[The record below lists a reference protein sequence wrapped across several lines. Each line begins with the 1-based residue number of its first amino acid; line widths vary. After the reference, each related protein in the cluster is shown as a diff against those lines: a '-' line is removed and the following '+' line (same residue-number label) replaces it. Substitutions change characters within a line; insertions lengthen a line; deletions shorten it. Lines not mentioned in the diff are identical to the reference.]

1 MRHNFRP
8 HRLAAAAVVASG
20 GLCLLAAPG
29 PASAV
34 VPGSNGLIVMSK
46 CEEGT
51 YRCRPVHLWTVD
63 PVSGAEH
70 QLTSGSDVDD
80 TPAWSPDGGRV
91 VFGRCPTGANCRVAT
106 VDASGANKSDLTDGS
121 VADDSPSYSPDGSR
135 IVFTRGSGRIYTMNA
150 DGTNVTPV
158 GAGAAGDTP
167 VFSPDGSSI
176 AFGRYDSGIGYRI
189 FKVRSRG
196 GTPVPLTSG
205 PGDFD
210 PSFSPDGSRIVFSR
224 GARTQAVWI
233 MDSAGGGEHAL
244 TAPATGLRDE
254 QPTFSPDGTQIVF
267 QHTTDGPTATSPLM
281 AINADGSNQHAITGA
296 SEYLYKPDWQPQ
308 VPAAAGSSR
317 PASGRADSTAPGL
330 TLAAPRR
337 ESLRRS
343 WLYLFAT
350 STEPASGVVKGRV
363 TVPTLATSY
372 RLRATSKALSANSR
386 TKIWVKIPSKR
397 LRAIRATLARHER
410 LIARIALK
418 VTDAAGNATRKRL
431 AIRLRK

>member
-1 MRHNFRP
+1 MRHDFRT
-8 HRLAAAAVVASG
+8 HCLAAAAVVAFG
-20 GLCLLAAPG
+20 GLSLLAAPG

-46 CEEGT
+46 CEEGAHL
-51 YRCRPVHLWTVD
+51 CQPVHLWTVD

-80 TPAWSPDGGRV
+80 SPTWSPDGGRV
-91 VFGRCPTGANCRVAT
+91 VFGRCPPGANCRIAT
-106 VDASGANKSDLTDGS
+106 VDASGANKTDLTDGL

-150 DGTNVTPV
+150 DGSNMTPV
-158 GAGAAGDTP
+158 GAGAAGDTA

-176 AFGRYDSGIGYRI
+176 AFARYDSGIGYRI
-189 FKVRSRG
+189 FKVRSSG

-205 PGDFD
+205 PRDFD
-210 PSFSPDGSRIVFSR
+210 PNFSPDGSHIAFSR
-224 GARTQAVWI
+224 GATTQAVWI
-233 MDSAGGGEHAL
+233 MNSAGRGEHAL

-296 SEYLYKPDWQPQ
+296 SEYLYKPDWQPL
-308 VPAAAGSSR
+308 VPAPAGSSR
-317 PASGRADSTAPGL
+317 PASRQGDTTAPGL
-330 TLAAPRR
+330 ALVAPRR
-337 ESLRRS
+337 EALRRG

-350 STEPASGVVKGRV
+350 STEPASGVAKGRV
-363 TVPTLATSY
+363 AVRTPAKSC
-372 RLRATSKALSANSR
+372 RLQAISEALSANSR
-386 TKIWVKIPSKR
+386 TKIWLKIPTKR
-397 LRAIRATLARHER
+397 LRAIRDALARHER
-410 LIARIALK
+410 LIARIVLNVK
-418 VTDAAGNATRKRL
+418 DAAGNATSKRL
-431 AIRLRK
+431 AIRLRR

>member
-1 MRHNFRP
+1 MRHNFRT

-20 GLCLLAAPG
+20 GLSLLAAPG

-46 CEEGT
+46 CEDGT
-51 YRCRPVHLWTVD
+51 YLCQPVHLWTVD

-80 TPAWSPDGGRV
+80 TPAWSPDGVRV
-91 VFGRCPTGANCRVAT
+91 VFGRCPTGANCRIAT
-106 VDASGANKSDLTDGS
+106 VDASGANKTDLTDGS

-150 DGTNVTPV
+150 DGTNMTPV

-189 FKVRSRG
+189 FKVRSSG

-205 PGDFD
+205 PRDFD
-210 PSFSPDGSRIVFSR
+210 PNFSPDGSHIAFSR
-224 GARTQAVWI
+224 GATTQAVWI

-296 SEYLYKPDWQPQ
+296 SEYLYKPDWQPLD
-308 VPAAAGSSR
+308 PAPARSSSR
-317 PASGRADSTAPGL
+317 ASGQGDTTAPGL

-337 ESLRRS
+337 ESLRRG

-350 STEPASGVVKGRV
+350 STEPASGVAKGRV
-363 TVPTLATSY
+363 AVPTLAKSY

-386 TKIWVKIPSKR
+386 TKIWLKIPSKR
-397 LRAIRATLARHER
+397 LRAIRAALARHER
-410 LIARIALK
+410 LNARIMLNVK
-418 VTDAAGNATRKRL
+418 DAAGNATSKRL